1 MKLTVR
7 MMRIL
12 KTLEDGKWREVEGC
26 FNSIFA
32 LNPLLEIGCI
42 ETRYVGGMGADWD
55 EYRIT
60 PLGKKALGQS

>member
-1 MKLTVR
+1 

-12 KTLEDGKWREVEGC
+12 KALEDGKWREIEGC

-32 LNPLLEIGCI
+32 LNPLLEIGYI
-42 ETRYVGGMGADWD
+42 ETRFVGGMGADWY

-60 PLGKKALGQS
+60 PLGLKAVRLET